1 MIEANKDN
9 PKSVYCFTSLFFDKL
24 REEGFQAVQKFTT
37 RVDIFSYTN
46 IVFAVAHEDHWSITI
61 AVRMNLLCDDIADFN
76 SATQNQPCFA
86 FIDSLKLHNSAF
98 ILSYLKQYLSN
109 ELEVKRGKRISFDN
123 VKVVTCSNLIRQIDG
138 YSCGDNAIRNLKAF
152 LQIPS
157 STMEDIRQS
166 FRNYLTST
174 DGHETNEWR
183 QGEKVSLLA
192 MRLKSLIPCQQKCLS
207 RSSTVCN
214 QLDVAKDVDE
224 SEIERLKPGLERCL
238 AYANTDSS
246 TPEFFLAGFVD
257 RKEQFLFVYDGYNWR
272 LLEDR
277 NIDERIRNGWILLLE
292 DRISNSMIPARDSHS
307 CCCCCLD
314 DFDEGEEAFCVK
326 GFRSRPLCEKCLIE
340 VSFHPL
346 LNPLCPRCVQ
356 TIGKR

>member
-1 MIEANKDN
+1 
-9 PKSVYCFTSLFFDKL
+9 
-24 REEGFQAVQKFTT
+24 
-37 RVDIFSYTN
+37 
-46 IVFAVAHEDHWSITI
+46 
-61 AVRMNLLCDDIADFN
+61 
-76 SATQNQPCFA
+76 
-86 FIDSLKLHNSAF
+86 
-98 ILSYLKQYLSN
+98 
-109 ELEVKRGKRISFDN
+109 
-123 VKVVTCSNLIRQIDG
+123 
-138 YSCGDNAIRNLKAF
+138 
-152 LQIPS
+152 
-157 STMEDIRQS
+157 MEDIRQS

-246 TPEFFLAGFVD
+246 TPELFLAGFVD